1 MNTYVANV
9 HTCSLDDIV
18 YDNPFSYTAYGRD
31 SQDTQPI
38 PHPMGEVT
46 TLMIDPRSPEKRMDL
61 AVVADWG
68 IMINNPNNLV
78 DIMSSLKK

>member
-1 MNTYVANV
+1 
-9 HTCSLDDIV
+9 
-18 YDNPFSYTAYGRD
+18 
-31 SQDTQPI
+31 
-38 PHPMGEVT
+38 MGEVT